1 MQWGLAVVGIGI
13 MAGVLIPALNA
24 FKPYPAARLMVT
36 NLLRTNPRQ
45 AEMMCRTGEGTF
57 LEGIG
62 AAIKTAAMM
71 GLRDPKMIA
80 QATLPAYDAQGQA
93 AMQKWKGYLMKAK
106 LGAMAAGGSVVLGF
120 NKEGVPWLM
129 ILLALGVGAGYG
141 LLFLRSNEVER
152 SIILGRRE
160 VLPEVDRVFID
171 GRY

>member
-1 MQWGLAVVGIGI
+1 MQWGLAVIGIGI
-13 MAGVLIPALNA
+13 MAGVLIPALQA
-24 FKPYPAARLMVT
+24 FKPYPGARLMVT

-45 AEMMCRTGEGTF
+45 AEMMCRTAEGTF

-62 AAIKTAAMM
+62 AALKTAQMV
-71 GLRDPKMIA
+71 GSRDLKMIQ
-80 QATLPAYDAQGQA
+80 QATLPSYDAQGTV

-120 NKEGVPWLM
+120 QKEGIPWIT
-129 ILLALGVGAGYG
+129 ILIAVGVCAGYG
-141 LLFLRSNEVER
+141 LLFLKTNEVER

-160 VLPEVDRVFID
+160 VLPEVDRVFVD